1 MSNEELYLEELPIIP
16 EGMLIAAN
24 SGILVPFIGAGVSML
39 GGCPSWTELANK
51 ALSSFISDSGITHG
65 HYDQL
70 SKLPSRVKLTLAD
83 DLQRKYKKDID
94 YKKILSPS
102 ADKSKK
108 DDADK
113 AYASLRK
120 LSTLIVTTNYDDWL
134 DKPFNET
141 GDILE
146 NTTQDSLNSVNVNVV
161 YKRDEI
167 TPLLLNATNTIVH
180 IHGSVNDYHSMVV
193 TTTDYLK
200 RYSNPTDN
208 SENQYLKFLEVLF
221 DHRSVF
227 FVGYGLEELE
237 ILEYVFTKSN
247 LINEN
252 EESLPKSKHFLLQG
266 FFSHEIEVAK
276 NLKVYFQKFGV
287 ELIPFLKDKNSYKQL
302 IPIIEDLAAKI
313 PMQQVMVHQEKITMA
328 GLI

>member
-1 MSNEELYLEELPIIP
+1 MSNEELSLEELPIIP
-16 EGMLIAAN
+16 EGMLIAAS

-39 GGCPSWTELANK
+39 GGCPSWSELANR
-51 ALSSFISDSGITHG
+51 ALRSFIGDSGISHG

-83 DLQRKYKKDID
+83 DLQRKYKKKID

-102 ADKSKK
+102 EDKSKK

-134 DKPFNET
+134 DKPFNDSI
-141 GDILE
+141 DISE
-146 NTTQDSLNSVNVNVV
+146 NSSPNALNSLIVNVV
-161 YKRDEI
+161 YKREDI
-167 TPLLLNATNTIVH
+167 TPLLLDATNTIVH
-180 IHGSVNDYHSMVV
+180 IHGSIMDDKSMVV

-200 RYSNPTDN
+200 RYSNPTDEP
-208 SENQYLKFLEVLF
+208 ENQYLKFLEVLF
-221 DHRSVF
+221 ENRSVF
-227 FVGYGLEELE
+227 FVGYSLEELE

-247 LINEN
+247 LIKEN
-252 EESLPKSKHFLLQG
+252 EASQPKSKHFLLQG

-287 ELIPFLKDKNSYKQL
+287 ELIPFLKDRNSYKQL
-302 IPIIEDLAAKI
+302 IPIIEDLAAKV
-313 PMQQVMVHQEKITMA
+313 PMQPVMIHQEKITMA
-328 GLI
+328 SLL